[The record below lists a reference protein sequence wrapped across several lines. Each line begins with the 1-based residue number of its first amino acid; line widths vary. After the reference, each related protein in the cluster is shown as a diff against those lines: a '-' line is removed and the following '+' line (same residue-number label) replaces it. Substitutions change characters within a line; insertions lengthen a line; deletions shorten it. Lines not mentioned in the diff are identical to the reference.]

1 MDFEALTTK
10 IAGTEITVPA
20 SACMRVGI
28 ASNTQKTKQ
37 HEACGYIYIVVS
49 CDGETDPPVVYRV
62 PNVAEHLLAAL

>member
-1 MDFEALTTK
+1 MH
-10 IAGTEITVPA
+10 
-20 SACMRVGI
+20 VGI